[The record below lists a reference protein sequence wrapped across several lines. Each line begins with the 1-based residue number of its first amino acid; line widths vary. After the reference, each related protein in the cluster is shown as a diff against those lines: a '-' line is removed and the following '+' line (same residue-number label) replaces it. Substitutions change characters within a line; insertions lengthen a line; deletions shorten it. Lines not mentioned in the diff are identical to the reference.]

1 VAIVGASADPEKNLA
16 KFREKQKLNFTLVGD
31 PSRKMIQAYGVWR
44 PKKFMGR
51 IFKGIVRST
60 FLIGTDGAIE
70 EIWDEVRVK
79 GHVGEVLKRVSG
91 VAA

>member
-1 VAIVGASADPEKNLA
+1 MGASADPEKDLA

-60 FLIGTDGAIE
+60 FLIGTDGKIE
-70 EIWDEVRVK
+70 EIWNEVKVK
-79 GHVGEVLKRVSG
+79 GHVSEVLKRVSG

>member
-1 VAIVGASADPEKNLA
+1 VGASADPEKDLA

-60 FLIGTDGAIE
+60 FLIGTDGKIE
-70 EIWDEVRVK
+70 EIWNEVKVK
-79 GHVGEVLKRVSG
+79 GHVSEVLKRVSG